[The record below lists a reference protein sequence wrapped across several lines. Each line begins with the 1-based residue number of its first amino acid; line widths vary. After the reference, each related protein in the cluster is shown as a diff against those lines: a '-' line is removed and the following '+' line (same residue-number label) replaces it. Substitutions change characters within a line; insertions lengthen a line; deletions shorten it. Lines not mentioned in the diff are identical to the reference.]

1 MPASEHQPLTR
12 QELREELAAL
22 KAEILGAINRSFDPV
37 ALTCQL
43 AEVDPT
49 PVDPDIIVELDA
61 ALADDTPGVPIDQ
74 VRQQLAL

>member
-1 MPASEHQPLTR
+1 MPASEHQSLTR

-22 KAEILGAINRSFDPV
+22 KAEILGAIARFADPV
-37 ALTCQL
+37 ALACQF

-49 PVDPDIIVELDA
+49 PIDSDTMAELDA